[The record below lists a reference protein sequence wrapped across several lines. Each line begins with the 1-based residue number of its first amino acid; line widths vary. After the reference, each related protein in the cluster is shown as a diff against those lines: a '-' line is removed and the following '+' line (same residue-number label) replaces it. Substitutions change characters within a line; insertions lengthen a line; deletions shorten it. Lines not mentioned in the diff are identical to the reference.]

1 MRFSGFIFDFDGLI
15 VDTEMPRYNA
25 WHEVYESYGVPLP
38 LRDWWIAIGTGP
50 AVFDPGRN
58 LSELSKGKADSVEV
72 HQAADKRSNELME
85 SAELYP
91 GVAEFIQAAFE
102 AKMPMAVASSS
113 SRTWVIGHLER
124 FKLLRYF
131 QSVFTAESVA
141 NVKPDPELY
150 LMAARDLGLPMD
162 QLLAFED
169 SPNGIKA
176 AKAAGLYCVAVPNII
191 TREMDLSQAEWI
203 ADSFSD
209 LRPSTQFPILG

>member
-25 WHEVYESYGVPLP
+25 WREVYESYGVALP

-58 LSELSKGKADSVEV
+58 LHELSKGKADSEKT
-72 HQAADKRSNELME
+72 HRTADKRSDELME

-91 GVAEFIQAAFE
+91 GVADFIQAAFE

-113 SRTWVIGHLER
+113 NRGWVIGHLER
-124 FKLLRYF
+124 FDLLRYF
-131 QSVFTAESVA
+131 QSVFTAENVV

-150 LMAARDLGLPMD
+150 VMAARKLGLPID

-176 AKAAGLYCVAVPNII
+176 AKAAGLHCVAVPNII
-191 TREMDLSQAEWI
+191 TREMDLSQADWI
-203 ADSFSD
+203 VDSFARLHPTAQYPD
-209 LRPSTQFPILG
+209 LG